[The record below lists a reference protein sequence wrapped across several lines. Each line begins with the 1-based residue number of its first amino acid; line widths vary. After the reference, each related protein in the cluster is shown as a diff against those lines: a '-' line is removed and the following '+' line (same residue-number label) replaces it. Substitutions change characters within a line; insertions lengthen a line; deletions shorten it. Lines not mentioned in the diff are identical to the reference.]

1 MNRENKSVVPVF
13 LAAIVCLLFTAA
25 AGLSDEPSSV
35 VEMPEDR
42 PIPVEPKVFK
52 DLQVIDHW
60 NLRYHKEYD
69 EFSLDHQVAQI
80 KRNMDVAS
88 QLGFTSYL
96 LFQKDAFPELL
107 TWGGR
112 HEPDKALQQ
121 AVQEVLDHAAAR
133 RLKLYLHCN
142 EFMWPDSVDI
152 EYADTPEAWR
162 TYRDAL
168 QELIAI
174 YPDLAGFEVTADE
187 TGGALEQKEGVLKFH
202 DETARA
208 LRSDGR
214 ERFALMRTWQR
225 VGALGSPITL
235 GKTDAPNVLFSVKN
249 TDGDFG
255 AVKHLDREFLET
267 VDDPKRLLV
276 EFDAWREY
284 ETHNIFP
291 IYLGDYWA
299 PRFREL
305 ARLGVERIAVRF
317 NWNSGHF
324 AITQRPWANW
334 VNVFCF
340 VRLAEKPDAD
350 PDDILRDYVTL
361 YYPPKARQAAFDLY
375 KSSFQFV
382 RDLYWHDDEKITD
395 HGRVNRQRKI
405 GDRRVPNN
413 WFARVDELTNHMLNR
428 IDALPDSPAY
438 RNELRKGARV
448 ASYLS
453 KACGL
458 QLGAQGNTDF
468 LEDWKRLDPLS
479 FDELRAGYV
488 LEMP

>member
-448 ASYLS
+448 VSYLS